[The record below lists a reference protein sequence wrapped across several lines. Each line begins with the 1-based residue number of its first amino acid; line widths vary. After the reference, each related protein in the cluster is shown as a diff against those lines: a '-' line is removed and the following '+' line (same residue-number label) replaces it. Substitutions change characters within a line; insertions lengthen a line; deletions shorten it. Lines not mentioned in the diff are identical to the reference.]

1 VQAVW
6 AAVVSHR
13 LGASHDNL
21 NKANQ
26 LAQSVLVS
34 VGAP

>member
-6 AAVVSHR
+6 IALVSHR

-21 NKANQ
+21 AKGAQ
-26 LAQSVLVS
+26 LAQSVLLGVP
-34 VGAP
+34 AP